1 MQQAKIRI
9 QKKILFL
16 MMLSSF
22 VVFSF
27 MLYTVLSGGSIVVLD
42 SWISEH
48 VPNMQSPA
56 LTTWVIFITNING
69 VVGSVIISTAV
80 IALLLYKKYYKD
92 AQFYLLA
99 FLGSSALFTF
109 IKLLVERSRPVLKIV
124 NEQGL
129 SFPSGHSSMSMT
141 IALSLTL
148 IMLTKVSSPLR
159 RDLLMLFCI
168 VWPLLIV
175 STRLYLN
182 VHWVSD
188 TIAGLSLGIFW
199 TAFSYF
205 LIYKKEAV

>member
-69 VVGSVIISTAV
+69 VVGSVIISVAV

-99 FLGSSALFTF
+99 FLGSLALFTF

-159 RDLLMLFCI
+159 RDLLMLFCV

-182 VHWVSD
+182 VHWFSD
-188 TIAGLSLGIFW
+188 TIAGLSLSIFW